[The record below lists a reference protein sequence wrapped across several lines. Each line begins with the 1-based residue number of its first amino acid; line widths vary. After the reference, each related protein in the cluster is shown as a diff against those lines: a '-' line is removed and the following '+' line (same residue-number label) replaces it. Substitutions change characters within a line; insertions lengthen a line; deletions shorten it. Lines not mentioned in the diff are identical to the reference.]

1 MDEIMAANFMV
12 FADVVEA
19 EDYDLWIGDEG
30 WDLDYY
36 LHENP
41 NLKKAPYV
49 FVTDFI
55 GVLPMRDD
63 RSSTEFR
70 RAWEKNAENIDH
82 LRLHPDVRD
91 LSIMVGDEADVL
103 DREFGPE
110 LPNMRQWAREHFQFS
125 GYTYHFDPAAYRDR
139 QALRHR
145 LGYRDG
151 ERTILVSVGGT
162 RAGRHL
168 LHKCAEAFAGVAG
181 RLPDTRLV
189 LVAGPRLDP
198 RELPSHPQIEVRP
211 FVPDLYEHHAAVD
224 LAIVQGGLTT
234 TMELAAFQTPFFYF
248 PLRNHFEQQHFV
260 ARRLERLGAGV
271 RMDYDRT
278 TAEALGAAMVAHLGQ
293 PVRYADVPVDG
304 TERAARMIANL
315 L

>member
-1 MDEIMAANFMV
+1 MAANFMV

-19 EDYDLWIGDEG
+19 EDYDLWVGDEG

-41 NLKKAPYV
+41 ELKRAPYV
-49 FVTDFI
+49 FITDFI

-63 RSSTEFR
+63 PSSTEFR

-125 GYTYHFDPAAYRDR
+125 GYTYHFDPAAYRGPGGAAATAGLPRRRARDPGLGR
-139 QALRHR
+139 RHP
-145 LGYRDG
+145 G
-151 ERTILVSVGGT
+151 
-162 RAGRHL
+162 RAPPAPQVRR
-168 LHKCAEAFAGVAG
+168 GVRRASPAQ
-181 RLPDTRLV
+181 LPDTRMV

-198 RELPSHPQIEVRP
+198 GELPGAPADRGAAVRP
-211 FVPDLYEHHAAVD
+211 R
-224 LAIVQGGLTT
+224 
-234 TMELAAFQTPFFYF
+234 
-248 PLRNHFEQQHFV
+248 PLRAPRRGRPGHRAGRPHHHDGAGRLPDAVPLLPAAQPLRAAHFV
-260 ARRLERLGAGV
+260 ARRLDRLGAGV

-278 TAEALGAAMVAHLGQ
+278 TAEALGAAIVDHLGK
-293 PVRYADVPVDG
+293 PVRYATCRPAG
-304 TERAARMIANL
+304 PRAPRE
-315 L
+315 